1 MHTLGTCQ
9 HISQVGRLGCAPAT
23 GVCAEAESAARVWL
37 PTRGGQAH
45 QLETCLWHRYWHVQR
60 LAAKRP
66 VSGLVAEPLLMHW
79 VQIRKN
85 WPQINHGQVRDCES
99 QPVLVRKVL
108 HWPTVVGGQA
118 MAFSGALR
126 KLPGQKIRGKM
137 QANP

>member
-85 WPQINHGQVRDCES
+85 WPQINHGRFG
-99 QPVLVRKVL
+99 
-108 HWPTVVGGQA
+108 TVSRSLCWYERCCTGRQL
-118 MAFSGALR
+118 SGAR
-126 KLPGQKIRGKM
+126 P
-137 QANP
+137 